1 MKIDTS
7 IKRRKALRNPPSERL
22 NHVTRRLENA
32 TRKFLNHLSYC
43 MCARTR
49 NMLEYHDWAFEMSDE
64 LSALCAHYNTI
75 AYNRKSAK
83 TKEAQTT

>member
-1 MKIDTS
+1 
-7 IKRRKALRNPPSERL
+7 
-22 NHVTRRLENA
+22 
-32 TRKFLNHLSYC
+32 

-49 NMLEYHDWAFEMSDE
+49 NMLEYHDWAFEISDE